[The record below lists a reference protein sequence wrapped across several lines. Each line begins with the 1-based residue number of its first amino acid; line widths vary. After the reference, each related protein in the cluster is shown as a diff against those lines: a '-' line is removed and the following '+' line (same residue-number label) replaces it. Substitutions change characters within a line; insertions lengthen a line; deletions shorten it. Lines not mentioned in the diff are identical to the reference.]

1 MRFSALFAPTLRDVP
16 SDVEMRSHALL
27 LRAGF
32 IRQLV
37 AGVYEFLPLGWRA
50 LNKIS
55 DIIRDEMDKSGAQ
68 EVLLPA
74 LHPRELWAES
84 GREATMHDVLL
95 GLEDRRGTE
104 YYLCL
109 LYTSPSPRD

>member
-1 MRFSALFAPTLRDVP
+1 MRYSRLFAPTLREVP
-16 SDVEMRSHALL
+16 ADVELTSHRLL

-37 AGVYEFLPLGWRA
+37 AGVYDFMPLGLRV
-50 LNKIS
+50 LNKVS

-68 EVLLPA
+68 EVLLP
-74 LHPRELWAES
+74 LIHPKELWAES

-95 GLEDRRGTE
+95 GFQDRKGSE
-104 YYLCL
+104 FYL
-109 LYTSPSPRD
+109 SPTHEE